1 MRPNL
6 AETIEVIVLIQ
17 KRFRLAIFLLVGLGM
32 LGCAEKKQIQVYT
45 VPAEPS
51 PPESWSLASPS
62 SFEKARFTVSEFG
75 GSANVSMTVLQG
87 DGGGLL
93 ENVNRWRGQLG
104 LDPIDEKDLK
114 DVLKAVKGLGQ
125 DARLVD
131 INGTS
136 RRSQLEERLVGVIV
150 PQGELTWFYKL
161 MGTPSVVG
169 TAREEFLAYLPDW
182 K

>member
-1 MRPNL
+1 MATAKMMILN
-6 AETIEVIVLIQ
+6 
-17 KRFRLAIFLLVGLGM
+17 KKKFRFSVSLLLGLGIM
-32 LGCAEKKQIQVYT
+32 GCGEKNHIQVYT
-45 VPAEPS
+45 IPAEPV
-51 PPESWSLASPS
+51 PPESWRLASPS

-104 LDPIDEKDLK
+104 LESIEEKDLR
-114 DVLKAVKGLGQ
+114 VELKQLEALGN
-125 DARLVD
+125 DARVVD

-136 RRSQLEERLVGVIV
+136 SRSQLEERLVGVIA

-161 MGTPSVVG
+161 MGTPSVVEK
-169 TAREEFLAYLPDW
+169 ARGEFLDYLPQW
-182 K
+182 R